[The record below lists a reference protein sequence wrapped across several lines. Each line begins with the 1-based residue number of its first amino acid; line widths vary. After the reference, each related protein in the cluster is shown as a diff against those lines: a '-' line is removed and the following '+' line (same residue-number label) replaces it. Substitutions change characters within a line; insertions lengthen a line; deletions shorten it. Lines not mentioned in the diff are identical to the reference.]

1 MVRLLSD
8 QAACRWEADEALLAE
23 IAPDLRLVMPAQA
36 RRARLVGTL
45 PVRRP
50 DGRVVDFDVEI
61 RYPGLDPRELP
72 DAYDPARRFVPD
84 ADRHVEADGRFC
96 LWVPETAPR
105 REFRLKGGLAVYLCR
120 VQEFLTLQLR
130 YEARRKHG
138 VEPHWP
144 GEAWGHG
151 DDGHREWFEQTTA
164 DQDAAALQRLLGAV
178 RHPGKPG
185 RRCPCGSGRRL
196 GHCHKKWLRTVRR
209 VWQDRPA
216 TRAVAYEVL
225 EMRRAASSPP

>member
-1 MVRLLSD
+1 MAR
-8 QAACRWEADEALLAE
+8 RWEADEALIAE
-23 IAPDLRLVMPAQA
+23 ITPGLRLDVPPQA
-36 RRARLVGTL
+36 RQARLVGTL

-50 DGRVVDFDVEI
+50 DGRVVNFEIEI

-72 DAYDPARRFVPD
+72 DTYDPVRRFVRD

-96 LWVPETAPR
+96 LWVPESAPR
-105 REFRLKGGLAVYLCR
+105 REFQMKGGLAIYLSR
-120 VQEFLTLQLR
+120 VQEFLTLQLM
-130 YEARRKHG
+130 YETRRKHG

-144 GEAWGHG
+144 GQAWGHG
-151 DDGHREWFEQTTA
+151 DDGHREWFELTTA
-164 DQDAAALQRLLGAV
+164 EVDAHALQRLLGAV

-209 VWQDRPA
+209 IWQDRPA
-216 TRAVAYEVL
+216 TREVAYQVV
-225 EMRRAASSPP
+225 EMRCVASSPP